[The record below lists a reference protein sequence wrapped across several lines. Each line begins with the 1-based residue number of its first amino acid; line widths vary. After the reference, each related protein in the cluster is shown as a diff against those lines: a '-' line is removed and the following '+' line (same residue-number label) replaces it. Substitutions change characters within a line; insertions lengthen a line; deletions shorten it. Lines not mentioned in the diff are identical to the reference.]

1 MSVNIG
7 DISAVLVTSILCCTP
22 VATQDTQET
31 RQRALLGSNK
41 VEPVTLSLL
50 GLPKKGTYVV
60 KEEIEKAPVHDHPC
74 NLTDTVVRISFPE
87 MASEVF
93 MNLLGYKGS
102 NMIHLQRCKGRCG
115 DGSSPVQCS
124 PTKIRE
130 KKVKMTVRSFLTGG
144 TPKDQ
149 LKELILDDHVECG
162 CECSPELMAECA
174 GLFNPG
180 TCECECT
187 AWEYGE
193 KKMLCEMTRDQY
205 WDPGTCQCKG
215 KMVQPRGVDL
225 VGPECG
231 QGKNNGALAD
241 FIIRTDDN
249 RTAQMVLW
257 VSLGASVTLVIVL
270 AMTTQHYKGKMEK
283 VTRHRKEERLNGNT
297 NFKSLDEEPD
307 FTARNLDY
315 SDSLHSQNSVSDF
328 PAPGAGM
335 PRNPDSYKSSEN
347 LVQGMPSTQH
357 VEIGGEVF
365 FQYFHQHG
373 EESGRQSYN

>member
-31 RQRALLGSNK
+31 HQRALLGSNK

-162 CECSPELMAECA
+162 CECSPELMVECA

-193 KKMLCEMTRDQY
+193 KKMLCERRRDQY
-205 WDPGTCQCKG
+205 WDPGTCKCKG
-215 KMVQPRGVDL
+215 KMVQSRGVDL
-225 VGPECG
+225 LGQECG
-231 QGKNNGALAD
+231 GIHNVALAD
-241 FIIRTDDN
+241 LMTDDN
-249 RTAQMVLW
+249 RTVKMVLW

-270 AMTTQHYKGKMEK
+270 AMTSWHYRGQMKK
-283 VTRHRKEERLNGNT
+283 VTQKNVGAKERYRQSSESVDKEEPT
-297 NFKSLDEEPD
+297 FAE
-307 FTARNLDY
+307 RNLDY
-315 SDSLHSQNSVSDF
+315 SGSFHSQNSFSDF
-328 PAPGAGM
+328 MSM
-335 PRNPDSYKSSEN
+335 PRKPENYKSCEN

-357 VEIGGEVF
+357 VEIGGEVYYHNF
-365 FQYFHQHG
+365 
-373 EESGRQSYN
+373 SQSKEVYS